1 MMAPS
6 EQQDLICPTC
16 LCALGALP
24 TIVCSGCG
32 QTLHRECW
40 DALGGCAVKGC
51 SRQVEVKKAE
61 IALSSWGKTE
71 KTCPFCAEQIPVE
84 KLECPYCK
92 ASFGDIRPL
101 TKDDVLPKEADPEL
115 QEYRS
120 NAKWL
125 LAFSILGC
133 TSPFALLIG
142 GIWYA
147 RNRRNI
153 ARAGQSTKAL
163 IVVSFGICVL
173 YLIML
178 GLGTLLFSLKHPTR

>member
-1 MMAPS
+1 
-6 EQQDLICPTC
+6 
-16 LCALGALP
+16 
-24 TIVCSGCG
+24 
-32 QTLHRECW
+32 
-40 DALGGCAVKGC
+40 VKGC

-61 IALSSWGKTE
+61 IAVGDWGKTE
-71 KTCPFCAEQIPVE
+71 KVCPFCAEQIPVE

-101 TKDDVLPKEADPEL
+101 TKEDVLPKGGADPEV

-125 LAFSILGC
+125 LVFSILGC

-147 RNRRNI
+147 RNRRKI
-153 ARAGQSTKAL
+153 AGAGQSTKAL
-163 IVVSFGICVL
+163 VVVSFGICVL

-178 GLGTLLFSLKHPTR
+178 GLGTLLFSLKHHSR